1 MCALDISGENTF
13 ENKKGFLPFPV
24 KQGKMEMVRFGKKR
38 AFRFNSSTD
47 KGKW

>member
-24 KQGKMEMVRFGKKR
+24 KQSKMEIFFIFGQISAKK
-38 AFRFNSSTD
+38 
-47 KGKW
+47 GV